1 MSAKASKFR
10 FDRESNLKATYLIE
24 DKEIGSLTYKNGKVV
39 IINEDFE
46 TTITDVDEV
55 EVILKPLDML
65 MNVMSFKVKKLD
77 RELKLNQKFYGL
89 KHIHLFLNFD
99 SELENETF

>member
-1 MSAKASKFR
+1 MAKASKFR
-10 FDRESNLKATYLIE
+10 FDRESNLKATYLIN
-24 DKEIGSLTYKNGKVV
+24 DKEIGSLTYDKGKVI

-55 EVILKPLDML
+55 EIVLKPLDVL
-65 MNVMSFKVKKLD
+65 MNVMTFKVKRLD

-89 KHIHLFLNFD
+89 KHVNLKLEFD
-99 SELENETF
+99 SELNGEVF